1 MRTYLI
7 TYDLAQPTRNK
18 HVLAHEIM
26 TLGARWARPL
36 EQTWYV
42 SSDDAEGDIEARLS
56 GLLDADDGL
65 LIQAVDD
72 AAVLTNT
79 SLRWFRQRRA
89 ALEIEAGSN
98 VVAFPVI
105 GRPPVQE
112 DQPELPLAHA
122 S

>member
-7 TYDLAQPTRNK
+7 TYDLAHPSRNK
-18 HVLAHEIM
+18 HVLAQQIM

-42 SSDDAEGDIEARLS
+42 ASDDAETVLEARLS

-72 AAVLTNT
+72 AAVLTNA
-79 SLRWFRQRRA
+79 SLRWFRQRRP
-89 ALEIEAGSN
+89 ALDIAAGSN
-98 VVAFPVI
+98 VVAFPATASQ
-105 GRPPVQE
+105 PAA
-112 DQPELPLAHA
+112 QPELPFACA